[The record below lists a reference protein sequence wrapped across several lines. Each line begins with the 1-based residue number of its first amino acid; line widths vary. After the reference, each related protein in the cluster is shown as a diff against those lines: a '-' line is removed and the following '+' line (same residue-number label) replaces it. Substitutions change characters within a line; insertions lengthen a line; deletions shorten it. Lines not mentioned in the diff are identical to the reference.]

1 MFYGIGVGV
10 GSSLTVTKKAI
21 DVLDTLDILYV
32 PTAKKTEN
40 YSTAHSIVKDYIN
53 ERTIIKAKHF
63 PMNYDTEELQKAWN
77 EIASEIIEDVS
88 EGKDVG
94 FITIGDPMVYSTYI
108 YLLKI
113 LKDKI
118 KITTIPGIASFLD
131 IASNNN
137 FPLVEGDDP
146 LIILPATMG
155 AERLMSYIKKENS
168 LVLMKVYN
176 NFDEIIE
183 MLISEG
189 LENNS
194 LVVSNSS
201 KDEEIIYQNIIN
213 VKKYDVSYFTTI
225 LINKKW
231 ELS

>member
-201 KDEEIIYQNIIN
+201 KGEEIIYQNIIN

>member
-21 DVLDTLDILYV
+21 DVLGTLDILYV
-32 PTAKKTEN
+32 PTAKRTEN

-53 ERTIIKAKHF
+53 ERTIIKARHF
-63 PMNYDTEELQKAWN
+63 PMNYNTAELQKAWN
-77 EIASEIIEDVS
+77 EIASEIIQDVS
-88 EGKDVG
+88 DGKDVG

-118 KITTIPGIASFLD
+118 KIITIPGIASFLD

-137 FPLVEGDDP
+137 FPLVEGEDP

-155 AERLMSYIKKENS
+155 TDRLRNYIKNENS
-168 LVLMKVYN
+168 IVLMKVYN
-176 NFDEIIE
+176 NFDEVVE
-183 MLISEG
+183 ML
-189 LENNS
+189 LEEKLQNHS
-194 LVVSNSS
+194 IVVSNSS
-201 KDEEIIYQNIIN
+201 KDEEIIYQNIKDI
-213 VKKYDVSYFTTI
+213 KKSDVSYFTTI
-225 LINKKW
+225 LINKRW